1 MAKREALRELQT
13 RLAERLQAVRT
24 QPRGVS
30 FLAVESAGHGFLL
43 PLEQAGEIFAV
54 GTTVPVPHTR
64 PWFVGVSNLR
74 GNLFGVVDLARFI
87 GVKAGRADGP
97 RDSQSRLVA
106 LNPSLEINCALLVDR
121 LAGLRHAAQLTLEA
135 ATAALRPRFVGDRYR
150 DPDGRAWQVLDL
162 SALAADEAF
171 VKIVN

>member
-1 MAKREALRELQT
+1 MAKREALRQLQA

-54 GTTVPVPHTR
+54 AATVSVPHTR
-64 PWFVGVSNLR
+64 PWFIGVSNLR
-74 GNLFGVVDLARFI
+74 GNLFGIVDLARFI
-87 GVKAGRADGP
+87 GLAPEGHEGQRN
-97 RDSQSRLVA
+97 QSRLVA
-106 LNPSLEINCALLVDR
+106 LNPSLDVNCALLVDR
-121 LAGLRHAAQLTLEA
+121 LAGLRHAAQLTLETV
-135 ATAALRPRFVGDRYR
+135 TAALRPRFVGARYR
-150 DPDGRAWQVLDL
+150 DADGRAWQVLDL
-162 SALAADEAF
+162 SALAADEDF